1 MSHDYEKD
9 ANATSRYAEDLEIID
24 EYIDTHQQ
32 ANPFSLHYTKQ
43 LVQSLQDCHKE
54 LEALKEKAMERDD
67 LVKKLEDFIHL
78 DTEREAERRDLCK
91 ERDALRAEL
100 ITRVGELQVMSEE
113 KAELAERVEEIE
125 SGLAKIAALRENINY
140 SQDDD
145 RFDLDVAMT
154 IAEELLK

>member
-54 LEALKEKAMERDD
+54 LEALKEKAMERD
-67 LVKKLEDFIHL
+67 
-78 DTEREAERRDLCK
+78 
-91 ERDALRAEL
+91 ALA
-100 ITRVGELQVMSEE
+100 
-113 KAELAERVEEIE
+113 KRVEELELFLTKLHPYMDSIICYASTVNE
-125 SGLAKIAALRENINY
+125 HEGNMLNKE
-140 SQDDD
+140 
-145 RFDLDVAMT
+145 M
-154 IAEELLK
+154 EEFLK